1 MHPALWVSKTGLDA
15 QQTNISTISNNLANA
30 STVGFKK
37 GRAVFEDLFYQN
49 INQPG
54 GQSTQDT
61 TLPTGL
67 MLGAGSKV
75 VATQKVFTQG
85 NTQTTNNA
93 MDMMIEGDGFF
104 QVLLPDGNI
113 GYTRNGQFT
122 INADGQLVTSGS
134 GYPVQPEIV
143 VPEDAVGI
151 TVGTDGEVSA
161 RIRGEQENQVLG
173 QITTV
178 DFINPGGLEPIGQNL
193 FLPTGASGDPQEGTP
208 GLEGYG
214 SIRQSMLE
222 TSNVNV
228 TEELVNMIEAQRVYE
243 MNSKVIST
251 VDQMLSYVNQQL

>member
-37 GRAVFEDLFYQN
+37 SRAVFEDLFYQN

-54 GQSTQDT
+54 GQSSQDT
-61 TLPTGL
+61 ELPSGL

-104 QVLLPDGNI
+104 QILLPDGNI

-122 INADGQLVTSGS
+122 INAEGQLVTSGS
-134 GYPVQPEIV
+134 GYVVQPEIV
-143 VPEDAVGI
+143 VPEDAVAI

-161 RIRGEQENQVLG
+161 RIRGQQQNQVLG

-193 FLPTGASGDPQEGTP
+193 FLPTGASGDPQEGVP
-208 GLEGYG
+208 GLDGFG

>member
-15 QQTNISTISNNLANA
+15 QQTNISTVSNNLANA
-30 STVGFKK
+30 STIGFKK
-37 GRAVFEDLFYQN
+37 SRPVFEDLFYQN

-54 GQSTQDT
+54 GQATQDT
-61 TLPTGL
+61 TLPSGL

-85 NTQTTNNA
+85 NTQTTDNA
-93 MDMMIEGDGFF
+93 LDMMVEGDGFF
-104 QVLLPDGNI
+104 QVMLPDGNI

-122 INADGQLVTSGS
+122 VSNEGQIVTSGA
-134 GYPVQPEIV
+134 GYVLEPEIV
-143 VPEDAVGI
+143 VPDNAVAI

-161 RIRGEQENQVLG
+161 RIRDQQENQVLG
-173 QITTV
+173 QINLTN
-178 DFINPGGLEPIGQNL
+178 FINPGGMEPIGQNL
-193 FLPTGASGDPQEGTP
+193 YLPTGASGDPQEGIP
-208 GLEGYG
+208 GLDGFG
-214 SIRQSMLE
+214 SVRQSMLE

>member
-54 GQSTQDT
+54 AQATQDS

-104 QVLLPDGNI
+104 QILLPDGNMA
-113 GYTRNGQFT
+113 YTRNGQFT
-122 INADGQLVTSGS
+122 INADGQLVTTGS
-134 GYPVQPEIV
+134 GYVVQPEIV
-143 VPEDAVGI
+143 VPKDAVGI

-161 RIRGEQENQVLG
+161 RIRGQQENQVLG
-173 QITTV
+173 QLTTV

-193 FLPTGASGDPQEGTP
+193 FLPTGASGDAQEGTP
-208 GLEGYG
+208 GLDGLG
-214 SIRQSMLE
+214 TIRQSTLE

-251 VDQMLSYVNQQL
+251 VNQMLSYVNQQL

>member
-122 INADGQLVTSGS
+122 INSEGQLVTSGS

-143 VPEDAVGI
+143 VPDDAVGI

-178 DFINPGGLEPIGQNL
+178 DFINPGGMEPIGQNL

>member
-30 STVGFKK
+30 STIGFKK
-37 GRAVFEDLFYQN
+37 SRAVFEDLFYQN

-54 GQSTQDT
+54 GQSSQDT
-61 TLPTGL
+61 ELPSGL

-85 NTQTTNNA
+85 NTQTTNNS
-93 MDMMIEGDGFF
+93 MDMMIEGEGFF
-104 QVLLPDGNI
+104 QILLPDGNI

-122 INADGQLVTSGS
+122 INGDGQMVTTGS
-134 GYPVQPEIV
+134 GYVVQPEIAI
-143 VPEDAVGI
+143 PEDAVGI
-151 TVGTDGEVSA
+151 TVGNDGEVSA
-161 RIRGEQENQVLG
+161 RIRGQQENQVLG
-173 QITTV
+173 QLTTV
-178 DFINPGGLEPIGQNL
+178 GFINPGGLEPIGQNL
-193 FLPTGASGDPQEGTP
+193 FLPTGASGDAQEGVP
-208 GLEGYG
+208 GLDGLG
-214 SIRQSMLE
+214 AVRQSMLE

>member
-122 INADGQLVTSGS
+122 INADGKLVTSGS

-178 DFINPGGLEPIGQNL
+178 DFINPGGMEPIGQNL

>member
-93 MDMMIEGDGFF
+93 MDMMIEGDGLF

-178 DFINPGGLEPIGQNL
+178 DLINPGGMEPIGQNL

-222 TSNVNV
+222 TTNVNV
-228 TEELVNMIEAQRVYE
+228 TEELVNVIEAQRVYE

>member
-30 STVGFKK
+30 STIGFKK
-37 GRAVFEDLFYQN
+37 SRAVFEDLFYQN

-61 TLPTGL
+61 TLPSGL

-104 QVLLPDGNI
+104 QILLPDGNI

-122 INADGQLVTSGS
+122 INEEGQMVTSGG
-134 GYPVQPEIV
+134 GYLLQPEIV
-143 VPEDAVGI
+143 
-151 TVGTDGEVSA
+151 
-161 RIRGEQENQVLG
+161 
-173 QITTV
+173 
-178 DFINPGGLEPIGQNL
+178 
-193 FLPTGASGDPQEGTP
+193 
-208 GLEGYG
+208 
-214 SIRQSMLE
+214 
-222 TSNVNV
+222 
-228 TEELVNMIEAQRVYE
+228 
-243 MNSKVIST
+243 
-251 VDQMLSYVNQQL
+251 

>member
-122 INADGQLVTSGS
+122 ISADGQLVTSGS

-178 DFINPGGLEPIGQNL
+178 DFINPGGMEPIGQNL

>member
-37 GRAVFEDLFYQN
+37 SRAVFEDLFYQN

-61 TLPTGL
+61 ELPTGL

-75 VATQKVFTQG
+75 VATQKVHTQG

-93 MDMMIEGDGFF
+93 MDMMIEGEGFF
-104 QVLLPDGNI
+104 QVLMPDGNM

-122 INADGQLVTSGS
+122 INAEGQLVTTGS
-134 GYPVQPEIV
+134 GYLVQPEIAI
-143 VPEDAVGI
+143 PEDAVGI

-161 RIRGEQENQVLG
+161 RIRGQQENQVLG
-173 QITTV
+173 QLTTV
-178 DFINPGGLEPIGQNL
+178 GFINPGGLEPIGQNL
-193 FLPTGASGDPQEGTP
+193 FLPTGASGDAQEGVP
-208 GLEGYG
+208 GLEGLG

>member
-37 GRAVFEDLFYQN
+37 SRAVFEDLFYQN

-61 TLPTGL
+61 ELPSGL

-93 MDMMIEGDGFF
+93 MDMMIEGEGFF
-104 QVLLPDGNI
+104 QILMPDGNM

-122 INADGQLVTSGS
+122 INGEGQLVTTGS
-134 GYPVQPEIV
+134 GYVLQPEIV
-143 VPEDAVGI
+143 VPEDAVGV

-161 RIRGEQENQVLG
+161 RIRGQQENQVLG

-178 DFINPGGLEPIGQNL
+178 GFINPGGLEPIGQNL
-193 FLPTGASGDPQEGTP
+193 FLPTGASGDAQEGVP
-208 GLEGYG
+208 GLDGLG
-214 SIRQSMLE
+214 SVRQSMLE

>member
-30 STVGFKK
+30 STIGFKK
-37 GRAVFEDLFYQN
+37 SRAVFEDLFYQN

-61 TLPTGL
+61 TLPSGL

-104 QVLLPDGNI
+104 QILLPDGNI

-122 INADGQLVTSGS
+122 INEEGQMVTSGG
-134 GYPVQPEIV
+134 GYLLQPEIV
-143 VPEDAVGI
+143 VPEDAVSI

-161 RIRGEQENQVLG
+161 RIRNQQESLVLG
-173 QITTV
+173 QLTTV
-178 DFINPGGLEPIGQNL
+178 DFINPGGMEPIGQNL
-193 FLPTGASGDPQEGTP
+193 FLPTGASGDPQEGVP
-208 GLEGYG
+208 GLEGFG
-214 SIRQSMLE
+214 QIRQSMLE

>member
-122 INADGQLVTSGS
+122 INSEGQLVTSGS

-143 VPEDAVGI
+143 VPDDAVGI

-161 RIRGEQENQVLG
+161 RVRGEQENQVLG
-173 QITTV
+173 QMMTV
-178 DFINPGGLEPIGQNL
+178 DFINPGGMEPIGQNL
-193 FLPTGASGDPQEGTP
+193 YLPTGASGDPQEGTP